1 MSVGSDGRDII
12 EGGVY
17 PHRGLQPAAWSI
29 TIPVM
34 ERLYKYKA
42 RVGRRIQNRRMG
54 LRHFSLPATLLV
66 AILLGWSP
74 QRAQGNKD
82 GFNLYKDLLRGKSEE
97 SSEPELRVEP
107 PHKLIYFFRTP
118 LLAPVGDGPDH
129 MLSRDSPEESTVEE
143 ANQQAKE
150 TRSHTPTSSRSSLQY
165 LHGPG
170 ALVKRGPGSILTW
183 VLSAKPPTQSDLS
196 FLFSLLGSSSLRNSL
211 GPDGMVGHTAFVATM
226 GK

>member
-1 MSVGSDGRDII
+1 
-12 EGGVY
+12 
-17 PHRGLQPAAWSI
+17 
-29 TIPVM
+29 
-34 ERLYKYKA
+34 
-42 RVGRRIQNRRMG
+42 MG
-54 LRHFSLPATLLV
+54 LRHFSLPAALLV

-74 QRAQGNKD
+74 QRVQGNKD
-82 GFNLYKDLLRGKSEE
+82 GFNIYKDLLRGKSEE
-97 SSEPELRVEP
+97 SSEPELRVEQ

-170 ALVKRGPGSILTW
+170 AWVKRGPGSILTW
-183 VLSAKPPTQSDLS
+183 VLSAKPPTQSDLRHKQIPC
-196 FLFSLLGSSSLRNSL
+196 LFPVFQVRGN
-211 GPDGMVGHTAFVATM
+211 PE
-226 GK
+226 